1 MRVGF
6 GNFVIAKGFP
16 LGDKFNIKGIP
27 DTHDIFPS
35 ESNQIGWWMQT
46 WTSDRSDKSSSAC
59 RLQAGILCHTSSYNL
74 TLVLLFLHQ
83 SQFDSKF

>member
-1 MRVGF
+1 MGF

-27 DTHDIFPS
+27 DISPS
-35 ESNQIGWWMQT
+35 ESNQTGWWMQA
-46 WTSDRSDKSSSAC
+46 WTSDRADKSSSAC
-59 RLQAGILCHTSSYNL
+59 RLEAGILCHISSHNL

-83 SQFDSKF
+83 SQFDPEF